1 MHARLIPLLLLLPLT
16 AQAAVKPI
24 DERRSV
30 EADARIELSNV
41 RGLIK
46 VEAWDQPEVEI
57 GGHLGEGVE
66 GLVIE
71 GDADR
76 LSIRIEYPRGG
87 NGGWFGWGGGGRA
100 GDSELRVKLPRGA
113 SLQVESVSAEVEV
126 TGVAGQEVGIES
138 VSGGVKLQADPALL
152 EVETVSGAQRLRS
165 AARELRLETVSG
177 SIEVDGEGPES
188 LRAESVSGDVELRL
202 AGTAGTVSAET
213 VSGDLRLRFAQPI
226 GQRARAESMSGG
238 VEIHLPRASS
248 ARLNA
253 SSFSGSIDSDAGEV
267 ERKAYGPGASLQ
279 HVLGKGEADVSLE
292 SFSGRIRIHLEP

>member
-1 MHARLIPLLLLLPLT
+1 MNVRLLPLVLLIPLA

-30 EADARIELSNV
+30 DADARIELSNV

-46 VEAWDQPEVEI
+46 VEAWDQSEVEVA
-57 GGHLGEGVE
+57 GFLGEGVE

-71 GDADR
+71 GDAER

-87 NGGWFGWGGGGRA
+87 NGGWFGWWGGERA

-113 SLQVESVSAEVEV
+113 SLDVESVSAEVEV
-126 TGVAGQEVGIES
+126 VGVAGEEIGIES
-138 VSGGVKLQADPALL
+138 VSGSVRLDADPALL

-177 SIEVDGEGPES
+177 SIEVEGQGPDS

-202 AGTAGTVSAET
+202 AGAAGSVSAET
-213 VSGDLRLRFAQPI
+213 VSGDLRLNFAQPVA
-226 GQRARAESMSGG
+226 QRARAESMSGA

-248 ARLNA
+248 ARLSA
-253 SSFSGSIDSDAGEV
+253 SSFSGSIHSDAGEV

-279 HVLGKGEADVSLE
+279 HVLGNGEADISLE
-292 SFSGRIRIHLEP
+292 SFSGRIRIHLDP